1 MSNVQP
7 TKSSGYTSQAIG
19 AVKQNVGSLLGNHS
33 MQAEGASQ
41 RAQGN
46 AEVQA
51 AKAQQFT
58 EGAIDSVGGSIKKNI
73 GAALGD
79 ESMRASGAS
88 TEAKGEAQKAANR
101 Y

>member
-1 MSNVQP
+1 MSNYQP
-7 TKSSGYTSQAIG
+7 TKTSGHASQIGG
-19 AVKQNVGSLLGNHS
+19 AVKQNIGSLLGDRS

-41 RAQGN
+41 RAQGD

-58 EGAIDSVGGSIKKNI
+58 EGAVDAAGGNIKKHI
-73 GAALGD
+73 GAMLGD

-88 TEAKGEAQKAANR
+88 TQAKGEAQKAANR
-101 Y
+101 V